1 MEVISVRCCNGT
13 RLGLGT
19 DAGIAGGLSHVWFLL
34 WLMGEINEKVKQWL
48 ILGKCGFKRVSYGQ
62 MTRSNSR
69 GNFEDL
75 VIRGGKWNEW
85 RVIIFLSRLGFGG
98 YDCLKFFK
106 TDCWSCYKK
115 LVRKQELNEWRK
127 AKRGNAIVCTIS
139 LLPWLQWD
147 RGFNQ
152 GLGERERDCSGM
164 HISVYL
170 CFIVWTR

>member
-1 MEVISVRCCNGT
+1 MD
-13 RLGLGT
+13 L
-19 DAGIAGGLSHVWFLL
+19 HKW
-34 WLMGEINEKVKQWL
+34 
-48 ILGKCGFKRVSYGQ
+48 VSYGQ

-85 RVIIFLSRLGFGG
+85 RVIIFLSRLGFSG

-115 LVRKQELNEWRK
+115 FVRKQELNEWRK
-127 AKRGNAIVCTIS
+127 AKHGNAIVCTIS

-152 GLGERERDCSGM
+152 GCGGEGERETAVECTYRCTCVLLFERDNCNYTCTLWGSRA
-164 HISVYL
+164 SSPL
-170 CFIVWTR
+170 AT